1 MKFFLIVTFL
11 MANTAAL
18 DRPMYVFKNPSFDS
32 MQECKEYVSVMHM
45 KIYQTRLR
53 IGTLKKLKI
62 LLEKVGMMSCLK
74 LILKLMIIQKRGYF
88 IQLFIIQ

>member
-32 MQECKEYVSVMHM
+32 MKECKEYVSVMHM
-45 KIYQTRLR
+45 RIYQQASHSYNYQYTPEA
-53 IGTLKKLKI
+53 IY
-62 LLEKVGMMSCLK
+62 CLTQDAVK
-74 LILKLMIIQKRGYF
+74 EIFEYNYGNENKTGV
-88 IQLFIIQ
+88 